1 MKENN
6 RNLYFVI
13 ANEKNE
19 AYEVLVPHT
28 INANKNKYNLS
39 DILSPTETFIY
50 SSENKEDCE
59 KYIDDNGFK
68 NYKVVDS
75 FSEGY
80 NLLDKKEEYVV
91 LIANDLLDIYLE
103 YSVTNT
109 SSNLSDIVLS
119 KYSDNLS

>member
-6 RNLYFVI
+6 KNLYFVI
-13 ANEKNE
+13 VNEKNE

-68 NYKVVDS
+68 RIDVPQIKYYKYNFDINTEHVQKDAVTVPRIIAYERYNDKDS
-75 FSEGY
+75 
-80 NLLDKKEEYVV
+80 NR
-91 LIANDLLDIYLE
+91 
-103 YSVTNT
+103 
-109 SSNLSDIVLS
+109 
-119 KYSDNLS
+119 